1 MADNTILYG
10 FETLNTVM
18 AERVSTVGF
27 EVVYDAIRESTSIYN
42 QVINDL
48 MGSVVERVTWY
59 SKRFKLPSGGTLQP
73 LDDKGNPLPTREEGY
88 YDVALPIQGAGD
100 AWGTNRVSSA
110 LITVE
115 DAARNVSAIQRRD
128 ADWLRRHILAAWFDN
143 ATWSFTDPEHG
154 ALTIQPLAITSDGVK
169 YVKTDGTTATDQHFL
184 AQAAAI
190 SDAANPFETMVD
202 ELKEHPSNMVSEGA
216 PVIVYYPSGLNS
228 AIKGL
233 ADFVPA
239 SNGLVIPGVATDRAA
254 GLNFGTLGEVTGTIA
269 GLPIVLRRWDY
280 LPANYMLAHA
290 SAAGPF
296 IGMREYPVAALQGLF
311 PEDFSPDGN
320 WRESR
325 WIRYAGFGVFNRV
338 AALVQ
343 RVGNG
348 SYAIP
353 TGYDAP
359 LGI

>member
-1 MADNTILYG
+1 MANNTIDYG
-10 FETLNTVM
+10 FETLQTVM
-18 AERVSTVGF
+18 KERVTTVGAQ
-27 EVVYDAIRESTSIYN
+27 VVYDAIRDATAIYN
-42 QVINDL
+42 QAINDL
-48 MGSVVERVTWY
+48 MGSVVERVTWPM
-59 SKRFKLPSGGTLQP
+59 RRVKLPSGGTLQP
-73 LDDKGNPLPTREEGY
+73 LDDKGNPLVTREEGY

-100 AWGTNRVSSA
+100 AWGTNRVSQA

-115 DAARNVSAIQRRD
+115 DAARNVQAIQRRD

-143 ATWSFTDPEHG
+143 ASWTFTDPELG
-154 ALTIQPLAITSDGVK
+154 SLTIQPLAITSDAVT
-169 YVKTDGTTATDQHFL
+169 YVKTDGTVATDQHFL
-184 AQAAAI
+184 AQAGAI

-202 ELKEHPSNMVSEGA
+202 ELKEHPSNMVSDAA
-216 PVIVYYPSGLNS
+216 PVIVYYPSGLHS
-228 AIKGL
+228 AIKAL

-239 SNGLVIPGVATDRAA
+239 SNGLVIPGVATDRAGA
-254 GLNFGTLGEVTGTIA
+254 MNFGTLGDLSGTIA
-269 GLPIVLRRWDY
+269 GLPIVLRRWDF

-296 IGMREYPVAALQGLF
+296 IGMREYPAPQLQGLF
-311 PEDFSPDGN
+311 PEDFNVDGN

-325 WIRYAGFGVFNRV
+325 WIRYAGFGVINRV

-348 SYAIP
+348 AYAVP

-359 LGI
+359 LSI